1 MTTALG
7 IKNKNKKSSNS
18 LSPQLIHTKKDV
30 VKRKERKERQQRAY
44 DDDDEVEEE
53 GYLEFLN
60 LVHPPS
66 DGGGDREER
75 DCRLIS
81 NNNITMSS
89 NNKNVTTSTGGGGSI
104 FDNFICHGGIST
116 TANAV
121 LSDDDDDDVLWVPL
135 EHDNN
140 NQTADDGPT
149 PPAPATNNDIIPPSG
164 ENENN
169 DNNDHDSA
177 AIIRT
182 KETIVG
188 YTASSSTSASWSI
201 GLVSPTNSLSS
212 TTAASAAAAVAAMGR
227 DANSLPKISTT
238 TTADVVVRK
247 STTTTAARGTT
258 MSGRPVRCYRLNLE
272 RPFDIH
278 AEQSPLEYGD
288 YMSPWGV
295 EVRPLTT
302 GPVHYCPPRHLGGN
316 VDIWRELLRGST
328 NTTNNNDRKVV
339 ETKKKGMK
347 EEEEE
352 GEEEK
357 TNSLDSLENN
367 KSWRVVSRDEKSWIN
382 GLNERDA
389 ITGEYLFST
398 YDLSHVDH
406 PRHHHPR
413 LNKRQLDDLDD
424 DDPTSSG
431 KKNDVSGASSLCYC
445 NSNTTENDERDHAN
459 MTEDMLADETARLFR
474 RSELSLR
481 ELAESRA
488 ASAAAA
494 ALSLPPRQVS
504 EGSAAA
510 SIVPTAIEGTNTTTT
525 TVKSPNKKKSMSKK
539 LFGSMSR
546 ALENMQGTPLNN
558 ASTTTT
564 SSMTVL
570 PQDQQSR
577 RGSAQAMTIDKARD
591 LIDDGEG
598 DVEGAGGEGGDE
610 KKRPINISLYIMG
623 EYDILN
629 DLAIDGARRL
639 GTHAASSDIDLLRQ
653 NLPCPPPNRWVRC
666 TGWGKCNPS
675 SMYAKDPPV
684 DFDWEKYYDKLRL
697 TTGPGM
703 KREGSASA
711 TSIKRGSTKD
721 DTLVADGAITTT
733 ATNDGMMINPQDIL
747 RKATGDAL
755 EGIIVDQ
762 NTTTYPTIVSEFDL
776 SQDIYHRIDGR
787 LIKVTRADYVATT
800 EAVTSVVPA
809 GRSGASHF
817 NKPKVAGQQQVRRA
831 YTETTSPK
839 SMSTPPPSSK
849 RATTTGNSTS
859 LSHSASTPVISSSS
873 TSTGTKPKKGLV
885 RIMSSIMGKKK

>member
-1 MTTALG
+1 M
-7 IKNKNKKSSNS
+7 
-18 LSPQLIHTKKDV
+18 
-30 VKRKERKERQQRAY
+30 
-44 DDDDEVEEE
+44 
-53 GYLEFLN
+53 
-60 LVHPPS
+60 
-66 DGGGDREER
+66 
-75 DCRLIS
+75 
-81 NNNITMSS
+81 
-89 NNKNVTTSTGGGGSI
+89 
-104 FDNFICHGGIST
+104 
-116 TANAV
+116 
-121 LSDDDDDDVLWVPL
+121 
-135 EHDNN
+135 
-140 NQTADDGPT
+140 
-149 PPAPATNNDIIPPSG
+149 
-164 ENENN
+164 
-169 DNNDHDSA
+169 
-177 AIIRT
+177 
-182 KETIVG
+182 
-188 YTASSSTSASWSI
+188 
-201 GLVSPTNSLSS
+201 
-212 TTAASAAAAVAAMGR
+212 
-227 DANSLPKISTT
+227 
-238 TTADVVVRK
+238 
-247 STTTTAARGTT
+247 
-258 MSGRPVRCYRLNLE
+258 
-272 RPFDIH
+272 
-278 AEQSPLEYGD
+278 
-288 YMSPWGV
+288 
-295 EVRPLTT
+295 
-302 GPVHYCPPRHLGGN
+302 
-316 VDIWRELLRGST
+316 
-328 NTTNNNDRKVV
+328 
-339 ETKKKGMK
+339 
-347 EEEEE
+347 
-352 GEEEK
+352 
-357 TNSLDSLENN
+357 
-367 KSWRVVSRDEKSWIN
+367 
-382 GLNERDA
+382 
-389 ITGEYLFST
+389 
-398 YDLSHVDH
+398 
-406 PRHHHPR
+406 
-413 LNKRQLDDLDD
+413 
-424 DDPTSSG
+424 
-431 KKNDVSGASSLCYC
+431 
-445 NSNTTENDERDHAN
+445 
-459 MTEDMLADETARLFR
+459 
-474 RSELSLR
+474 SLR

-494 ALSLPPRQVS
+494 AASLSLPQRQGS
-504 EGSAAA
+504 EGSAA
-510 SIVPTAIEGTNTTTT
+510 SVGPTAIEGTTTTTT

-598 DVEGAGGEGGDE
+598 DVENAGEGGDE

-697 TTGPGM
+697 KTGPGM

-755 EGIIVDQ
+755 EGITVDQ

>member
-1 MTTALG
+1 MTKALG
-7 IKNKNKKSSNS
+7 IKNKNKKSNYSS
-18 LSPQLIHTKKDV
+18 LSPQLIRTKEV
-30 VKRKERKERQQRAY
+30 AERKEEKRWRAY
-44 DDDDEVEEE
+44 DE

-60 LVHPPS
+60 LVHPC
-66 DGGGDREER
+66 DGGGDRDYATQIIDDDDDEEER

-81 NNNITMSS
+81 NNSTMSY
-89 NNKNVTTSTGGGGSI
+89 NNNATTAATSGGI
-104 FDNFICHGGIST
+104 FDNFICRGGILST
-116 TANAV
+116 TTTRAV
-121 LSDDDDDDVLWVPL
+121 LSDDEDDDVLWVPS
-135 EHDNN
+135 ERNN
-140 NQTADDGPT
+140 NQTTDGPT
-149 PPAPATNNDIIPPSG
+149 PPPATPVTNNDIIPPSG

-169 DNNDHDSA
+169 NDDDDDD
-177 AIIRT
+177 AII
-182 KETIVG
+182 
-188 YTASSSTSASWSI
+188 SSSTSASWSI

-212 TTAASAAAAVAAMGR
+212 TAAAVAAMGR

-238 TTADVVVRK
+238 TTTADVVVRK
-247 STTTTAARGTT
+247 SYDSRCNNNHPKTFPNNCTGGHVGKASGATTAARGTT
-258 MSGRPVRCYRLNLE
+258 TSSSRPARCYRLNLE

-288 YMSPWGV
+288 YMSPWGA
-295 EVRPLTT
+295 EVRPISA

-316 VDIWRELLRGST
+316 VDIWRELLRGGRNDDTDAAHGRAT
-328 NTTNNNDRKVV
+328 NANNNNDGIV
-339 ETKKKGMK
+339 EKKKKGMK
-347 EEEEE
+347 
-352 GEEEK
+352 EEEK

-367 KSWRVVSRDEKSWIN
+367 KSWRKVSRDEISWIN

-398 YDLSHVDH
+398 YDLSHVVH
-406 PRHHHPR
+406 RP
-413 LNKRQLDDLDD
+413 QLSNLD
-424 DDPTSSG
+424 SG
-431 KKNDVSGASSLCYC
+431 VSSLCYC

-494 ALSLPPRQVS
+494 APPRQGS
-504 EGSAAA
+504 EGSAA
-510 SIVPTAIEGTNTTTT
+510 SVGPTAIEGTTTTTT
-525 TVKSPNKKKSMSKK
+525 TVKSPKKMSMSKK

-546 ALENMQGTPLNN
+546 ALENMQGTPLN
-558 ASTTTT
+558 STGTTPS

-598 DVEGAGGEGGDE
+598 GGEGDVENAGDE
-610 KKRPINISLYIMG
+610 KTRPINISLYIMG

-639 GTHAASSDIDLLRQ
+639 GTHAASSDADLLRQ

-703 KREGSASA
+703 KREGSAST

-733 ATNDGMMINPQDIL
+733 AANDGMMINPQDIL

-755 EGIIVDQ
+755 EGIAVDQ

-831 YTETTSPK
+831 CTETTSPM

-849 RATTTGNSTS
+849 RAATTGNSTS
-859 LSHSASTPVISSSS
+859 LSHSASTPVISSS
-873 TSTGTKPKKGLV
+873 TSTATKPKKGLV
-885 RIMSSIMGKKK
+885 RRMSSIMGKKK

>member
-1 MTTALG
+1 
-7 IKNKNKKSSNS
+7 
-18 LSPQLIHTKKDV
+18 
-30 VKRKERKERQQRAY
+30 
-44 DDDDEVEEE
+44 
-53 GYLEFLN
+53 
-60 LVHPPS
+60 
-66 DGGGDREER
+66 
-75 DCRLIS
+75 
-81 NNNITMSS
+81 
-89 NNKNVTTSTGGGGSI
+89 
-104 FDNFICHGGIST
+104 
-116 TANAV
+116 
-121 LSDDDDDDVLWVPL
+121 
-135 EHDNN
+135 
-140 NQTADDGPT
+140 
-149 PPAPATNNDIIPPSG
+149 
-164 ENENN
+164 
-169 DNNDHDSA
+169 
-177 AIIRT
+177 
-182 KETIVG
+182 
-188 YTASSSTSASWSI
+188 
-201 GLVSPTNSLSS
+201 
-212 TTAASAAAAVAAMGR
+212 
-227 DANSLPKISTT
+227 
-238 TTADVVVRK
+238 
-247 STTTTAARGTT
+247 
-258 MSGRPVRCYRLNLE
+258 
-272 RPFDIH
+272 
-278 AEQSPLEYGD
+278 
-288 YMSPWGV
+288 MSPWGV
-295 EVRPLTT
+295 EVRPITT
-302 GPVHYCPPRHLGGN
+302 GPVRYCPPRHLGGN

-339 ETKKKGMK
+339 ETKKRGMK

-357 TNSLDSLENN
+357 TNSLNSLKNN

-431 KKNDVSGASSLCYC
+431 KKNDVSGVSSLCYC

-459 MTEDMLADETARLFR
+459 MTDDMLADETARLFR

-494 ALSLPPRQVS
+494 AASLSLSQRQVS
-504 EGSAAA
+504 EDSAAA
-510 SIVPTAIEGTNTTTT
+510 AASVGPTAIEGTTTTTT

-598 DVEGAGGEGGDE
+598 GGEGDVENAGEGGDE

-639 GTHAASSDIDLLRQ
+639 STHAASSDIDLLRQ

-711 TSIKRGSTKD
+711 TRSIKRGSTKD

-755 EGIIVDQ
+755 EGITVDQ

-839 SMSTPPPSSK
+839 SMSTPPSSSK

>member
-7 IKNKNKKSSNS
+7 IKNRNKKSGNLL
-18 LSPQLIHTKKDV
+18 LSPQLIRTKEV
-30 VKRKERKERQQRAY
+30 AERKEEKRAY
-44 DDDDEVEEE
+44 DE
-53 GYLEFLN
+53 GYFEFLN
-60 LVHPPS
+60 LVHPS
-66 DGGGDREER
+66 NNDDDDEER

-81 NNNITMSS
+81 NNSTMSY
-89 NNKNVTTSTGGGGSI
+89 NNNATTTTATGGGI
-104 FDNFICHGGIST
+104 FDNFICHGGILST
-116 TANAV
+116 TTTRAV
-121 LSDDDDDDVLWVPL
+121 LSDDDDDVLWVPS
-135 EHDNN
+135 ERNN
-140 NQTADDGPT
+140 NQTTDGPT
-149 PPAPATNNDIIPPSG
+149 PPPATPVTNNDIIPPSG

-169 DNNDHDSA
+169 NDDDDD
-177 AIIRT
+177 
-182 KETIVG
+182 EP
-188 YTASSSTSASWSI
+188 SSTSASWSI

-212 TTAASAAAAVAAMGR
+212 TAAAVAAMGR

-238 TTADVVVRK
+238 TTTAADVGVRK
-247 STTTTAARGTT
+247 SYDLRCNDNHPKTFPNNCTGGGHIGKASGATTAARGTT
-258 MSGRPVRCYRLNLE
+258 TSSSRPARCYRLNLE

-288 YMSPWGV
+288 YMSPWGA
-295 EVRPLTT
+295 EVRPISA

-316 VDIWRELLRGST
+316 VEIWRELLRGGRNAHGRAT
-328 NTTNNNDRKVV
+328 NNTNNNDDDGIV
-339 ETKKKGMK
+339 EKKKKGMK
-347 EEEEE
+347 
-352 GEEEK
+352 EEEK

-367 KSWRVVSRDEKSWIN
+367 KSWRKVSRDEISWIN

-398 YDLSHVDH
+398 YDLSHVVH
-406 PRHHHPR
+406 QP
-413 LNKRQLDDLDD
+413 QLSNLD
-424 DDPTSSG
+424 SG
-431 KKNDVSGASSLCYC
+431 VSSLRYC
-445 NSNTTENDERDHAN
+445 HSNTTENDERDHAN

-494 ALSLPPRQVS
+494 AALSLPPRQGS
-504 EGSAAA
+504 EGSAA
-510 SIVPTAIEGTNTTTT
+510 SVGPTAIEGTTTTTT
-525 TVKSPNKKKSMSKK
+525 TVKSPKKKSMSKK

-546 ALENMQGTPLNN
+546 ALENMQGTPLN
-558 ASTTTT
+558 STGTTPS

-598 DVEGAGGEGGDE
+598 GGEGDVENAGDE

-639 GTHAASSDIDLLRQ
+639 STHAASSDVDLLRQ

-703 KREGSASA
+703 KREGSAST

-733 ATNDGMMINPQDIL
+733 AANDGMMINPQDIL

-755 EGIIVDQ
+755 EGITVDQ

-787 LIKVTRADYVATT
+787 LVKVTRADYVATT

-831 YTETTSPK
+831 CTETTSPM

-849 RATTTGNSTS
+849 RAATTGNSTS
-859 LSHSASTPVISSSS
+859 LSHSASTPVISSS
-873 TSTGTKPKKGLV
+873 TSTATKPKKGLV
-885 RIMSSIMGKKK
+885 RRMSSIMGKKK